1 MEFVSRAQWGARPP
15 RYTNPLN
22 FNVVNKFILH
32 YSGASRTQ
40 TVRSIQNYSMDTK
53 GYSDIDYNYLIKD
66 GLIYVGRGDNI
77 GGHTLN
83 NNSSSI
89 GVCII
94 GNDGDATDADFRAAR
109 QLYDHMVGRIG
120 HSLAKTTHR
129 MVLGA
134 GYTSCPGSEIENWV
148 KAGMPYPGGTSS
160 EDEMEVIKKI
170 QEGLRDAG
178 FDPGPIDGEWGPRT
192 MAAFVTAMRAVGPKG
207 DKGDPGVKGDK
218 GDPGELVGRELIMTA
233 RITHA

>member
-1 MEFVSRAQWGARPP
+1 MEFVSRAEWGARPP
-15 RYTNPLN
+15 KYTNPLN

-32 YSGASRTQ
+32 YSGAARTQ

-66 GLIYVGRGDNI
+66 GLVYVGRGDNI

-94 GNDGDATDADFRAAR
+94 GKDGDATDADFRAAR
-109 QLYDHMVGRIG
+109 ELYDHMVGRIG
-120 HSLAKTTHR
+120 HNLAKTTHR

-148 KAGMPYPGGTSS
+148 KAGMPYPATG

-192 MAAFVTAMRAVGPKG
+192 MAAFVAGMRSIGPKG
-207 DKGDPGVKGDK
+207 DPGPPAD
-218 GDPGELVGRELIMTA
+218 LVGRELIMTA
-233 RITHA
+233 KITHA

>member
-32 YSGASRTQ
+32 YSGAPRTQ

-66 GLIYVGRGDNI
+66 GKIYIGRGDNI

-109 QLYDHMVGRIG
+109 ELYDHMVGRIG

-148 KAGMPYPGGTSS
+148 KAGMPYPATG
-160 EDEMEVIKKI
+160 EDEMDVIKKI

-192 MAAFVTAMRAVGPKG
+192 MAAFVAGMRSIGPKG
-207 DKGDPGVKGDK
+207 DPGPPAD
-218 GDPGELVGRELIMTA
+218 LVGRQLTMTA
-233 RITHA
+233 TITQA

>member
-1 MEFVSRAQWGARPP
+1 MEFVSRAEWGARPP
-15 RYTNPLN
+15 KYTNPLN

-32 YSGASRTQ
+32 YSGAARTQ

-66 GLIYVGRGDNI
+66 GLVYVGRGDNI

-94 GNDGDATDADFRAAR
+94 GKDGDATDADFRAAR

-120 HSLAKTTHR
+120 HNLAKTTHR

-148 KAGMPYPGGTSS
+148 KAGMPYPATG

-192 MAAFVTAMRAVGPKG
+192 MAAFVAGMRSIGPKG
-207 DKGDPGVKGDK
+207 DPGPPAD
-218 GDPGELVGRELIMTA
+218 LVGRELIMTA
-233 RITHA
+233 KITHA